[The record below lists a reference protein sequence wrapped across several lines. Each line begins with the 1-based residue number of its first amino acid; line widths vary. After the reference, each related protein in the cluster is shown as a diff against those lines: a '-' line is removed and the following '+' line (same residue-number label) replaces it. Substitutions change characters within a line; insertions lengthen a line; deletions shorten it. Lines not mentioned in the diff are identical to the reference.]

1 MLKLNLSKSMIL
13 RARKASNTIVNSF
26 NWLFDDY
33 SSVTIERT
41 ILRLWGIDGAMKD
54 GKPIPNV
61 ITDDLRAKSAL
72 GKGAAWWIAN
82 ACTALNKI
90 PAEIAAMVAEG
101 NLDLT
106 KVAVQPQDKIHK
118 NINKYTDKMLR
129 HITKQK
135 EHREQQFKRFGPRRQ
150 PAIYVIVATGN
161 IYEDVTQAKAAAR
174 EGADIIAV
182 IRSTAQS
189 LLDYVPY
196 GATTV
201 GFGGTYATQEN
212 FRIMRKALD
221 EISEEEKRYI
231 SLTNYASGLCMP
243 EIAALGAMERLDLM
257 LNDAMYG
264 ILFRD
269 INPRRTLLD
278 QYFSRM
284 INAYAG
290 IEIQTGEDNY
300 LTTSDPVEKAYTVTA
315 SQLINEQFALVSGIK
330 PEKMGLGHAFEIDPE
345 MENGFLYELAHALL
359 TKELFPDSPVKYM
372 PPTKFASGNVF
383 KTHLMDA
390 MFNFI
395 GQLTGQGVQLL
406 GMMTEAI
413 HTPHLADRSLAI
425 ENAQYVF
432 NTIKDLGNELN
443 LDPKGFINQRAN
455 SVLEEATLFL
465 EKVAEEGLLNAM
477 AKGEFADI
485 KRNEHGGK
493 GFDGVFLKEQDY
505 INPFLQKMQVALK
518 LKAD

>member
-1 MLKLNLSKSMIL
+1 MLKLDLNQDLVS
-13 RARKASNTIVNSF
+13 RARSAAASITGSF
-26 NWLFDDY
+26 GWLFRDY
-33 SSVTIERT
+33 SSLATERT
-41 ILRLWGIDGAMKD
+41 VLRMLGIDGALKD
-54 GKPIPNV
+54 GKPLPNV
-61 ITDDLRAKSAL
+61 VTDHLKQHKAL
-72 GKGAAWWIAN
+72 ESGAAVRVAN
-82 ACTALNKI
+82 AMLAKNLSAT
-90 PAEIAAMVAEG
+90 EVAEAVG
-101 NLDLT
+101 RHELDLT
-106 KVAVQPQDKIHK
+106 KLPAASADELFALL
-118 NINKYTDKMLR
+118 NESADAMLS
-129 HITKQK
+129 HISAQRQK
-135 EHREQQFKRFGPRRQ
+135 RDDLFARYGARRV

-161 IYEDVTQAKAAAR
+161 IHEDAVQAKAAAR

-212 FRIMRKALD
+212 FRIMRAALD
-221 EISEEEKRYI
+221 EVGEELGRYI

-243 EIAALGAMERLDLM
+243 EIAVMGAIERLDLM

-269 INPRRTLLD
+269 INPKRTLLD

-300 LTTSDPVEKAYTVTA
+300 LTTSDAVEKAYTVTA
-315 SQLINEQFALVSGIK
+315 SQLLNEQFALLSGVK
-330 PEKMGLGHAFEIDPE
+330 PAKMGLGHAYEIDPE
-345 MENGFLYELAHALL
+345 MENSFVFELSHALL
-359 TKELFPDSPVKYM
+359 TRELFPQAPVKYM
-372 PPTKFASGNVF
+372 PPTKFASGNIF

-390 MFNFI
+390 MFNFV

-425 ENAQYVF
+425 ENARYIF
-432 NTIKDLGNELN
+432 NAVKDLNAN
-443 LDPKGFINQRAN
+443 LCLAPDSFICQRAN
-455 SVLEEATLFL
+455 SVLSEATLFL
-465 EKVAEEGLLNAM
+465 ERVASEGLLEAM

-485 KRNEHGGK
+485 KRPADGGK
-493 GFDGVFLKEQDY
+493 GLDGVFRKDEHY
-505 INPFLQKMQVALK
+505 FNPFLDKM
-518 LKAD
+518 KAELGL

>member
-1 MLKLNLSKSMIL
+1 MLTLNLDTALIT
-13 RARKASNTIVNSF
+13 RARKAAQNIAGSF
-26 NWLFDDY
+26 DWLFSGY

-41 ILRLWGIDGAMKD
+41 ILRLMGIDGATKD
-54 GKPIPNV
+54 GKPLPNLIV
-61 ITDDLRAKSAL
+61 DDLKSRNAL

-82 ACTALNKI
+82 ASTSLDKT
-90 PAEIAAMVAEG
+90 PAQIAEMIAEG

-106 KVAVQPQDKIHK
+106 KVQSSNQEKILQVLSVS
-118 NINKYTDKMLR
+118 TDNMLSYIKKQR
-129 HITKQK
+129 AFRENQFTK
-135 EHREQQFKRFGPRRQ
+135 HGARRV

-161 IYEDVTQAKAAAR
+161 IYEDVTQAVAAAR

-196 GATTV
+196 GATTE

-221 EISEEEKRYI
+221 DVSEEIGRYI

-243 EIAALGAMERLDLM
+243 EIAAMGAMERLDLM

-269 INPRRTLLD
+269 INPRRTILD

-300 LTTSDPVEKAYTVTA
+300 LTTSDAVDKAFTVTA
-315 SQLINEQFALVSGIK
+315 SQLINEQFALLSGIK
-330 PEKMGLGHAFEIDPE
+330 PEKMGLGHAFEINPDL
-345 MENGFLYELAHALL
+345 ENGFVYELAHALL
-359 TKELFPDSPVKYM
+359 TKELFPNSPVKYM
-372 PPTKFASGNVF
+372 PPTKFASGNIF

-390 MFNFI
+390 MFNLL

-425 ENAQYVF
+425 ENARYIF
-432 NTIKDLGNELN
+432 NTTKDLGSELT
-443 LDPKGFINQRAN
+443 LTPDGFINKRA
-455 SVLEEATLFL
+455 SQVLEESTLFL
-465 EKVAEEGLLNAM
+465 EKVAEEGLFTAM
-477 AKGEFADI
+477 EKGEFAEI
-485 KRNEHGGK
+485 KRPEFGGK
-493 GFDGVFLKEQDY
+493 GFDGVFSKETGY
-505 INPFLQKMQVALK
+505 INPFLDKMKAELK
-518 LKAD
+518 V

>member
-1 MLKLNLSKSMIL
+1 
-13 RARKASNTIVNSF
+13 
-26 NWLFDDY
+26 
-33 SSVTIERT
+33 
-41 ILRLWGIDGAMKD
+41 
-54 GKPIPNV
+54 V
-61 ITDDLRAKSAL
+61 IN
-72 GKGAAWWIAN
+72 AAVAQDM
-82 ACTALNKI
+82 TPK
-90 PAEIAAMVAEG
+90 EIAELIG
-101 NLDLT
+101 QGEIDLT
-106 KVAVQPQDKIHK
+106 AINAQDAALVMNRIEEIAEQTMAHIRKQSSRREEFLQ
-118 NINKYTDKMLR
+118 KY
-129 HITKQK
+129 
-135 EHREQQFKRFGPRRQ
+135 GARRT

-161 IYEDVTQAKAAAR
+161 IHEDVVQARAAAR

-212 FRIMRKALD
+212 FKIMRAALD
-221 EISEEEKRYI
+221 EVSEEEKRYI
-231 SLTNYASGLCMP
+231 WLTNYASGLCMP
-243 EIAALGAMERLDLM
+243 EISAMGALERLDLM

-300 LTTSDPVEKAYTVTA
+300 LTTSDAVEKAYTVTA
-315 SQLINEQFALVSGIK
+315 SQLINEQFALLSGIR
-330 PEKMGLGHAFEIDPE
+330 PEKMGLGHAFEINPNLPDS
-345 MENGFLYELAHALL
+345 FSYELAHALL
-359 TKELFPDSPVKYM
+359 TRTLFPDAPVKYM

-383 KTHLMDA
+383 FTHLLDA
-390 MFNFI
+390 MFNFV

-425 ENAQYVF
+425 ENAQYIFRAV
-432 NTIKDLGNELN
+432 GNLAQH
-443 LDPKGFINQRAN
+443 LQLTPDGFITRRAN
-455 SVLEEATLFL
+455 EVLAQAADFL
-465 EKVAEEGLLNAM
+465 ERVADEGLFVALER
-477 AKGEFADI
+477 GEFADI
-485 KRNEHGGK
+485 KRCETGGK
-493 GFDGVFLKEQDY
+493 GIEGVFYKDEDY
-505 INPFLQKMQVALK
+505 INPFLIKM
-518 LKAD
+518 KAELGLS

>member
-1 MLKLNLSKSMIL
+1 MLKLNLHPKTVE
-13 RARKASNTIVNSF
+13 RAREAATQICRSF
-26 NWLFDDY
+26 DWLFNDY
-33 SSVTIERT
+33 SSLAIERT
-41 ILRLWGIDGAMKD
+41 VLRLMGIDGATED
-54 GKPIPNV
+54 GKPLPNLIV
-61 ITDDLRAKSAL
+61 DKLREDKL
-72 GKGAAWWIAN
+72 IERGAAYWIAN
-82 ACTALNKI
+82 AMAQTGKSAQDVAELIAAGELDPGQI
-90 PAEIAAMVAEG
+90 PAQAPDKVFQILSVVSDQTLAHIKAQRQHRAA
-101 NLDLT
+101 
-106 KVAVQPQDKIHK
+106 
-118 NINKYTDKMLR
+118 
-129 HITKQK
+129 
-135 EHREQQFKRFGPRRQ
+135 QFAKFGPRRK

-161 IYEDVTQAKAAAR
+161 IYEDVKQARAAAI

-212 FRIMRKALD
+212 FRIMRAALD
-221 EISEEEKRYI
+221 EVSEQEKRYI

-243 EIAALGAMERLDLM
+243 EIAAMGALERLDLM

-269 INPRRTLLD
+269 INPKRTLLD

-300 LTTSDPVEKAYTVTA
+300 LTTSDAIEKAYTVTA
-315 SQLINEQFALVSGIK
+315 SQLLNEQFALLSGVK
-330 PEKMGLGHAFEIDPE
+330 PEKMGLGHAYEINPE
-345 MENGFLYELAHALL
+345 IENSFSYELAHALL
-359 TKELFPDSPVKYM
+359 TRTLFPDAPIKYM
-372 PPTKFASGNVF
+372 PPTKFASGNIF

-413 HTPHLADRSLAI
+413 HTPHIADRSLAI
-425 ENAQYVF
+425 ENAMYLF
-432 NTIKDLGNELN
+432 NAVKNLGDELC
-443 LDPKGFINQRAN
+443 LAEDSFINARAN
-455 SVLEEATLFL
+455 TVLQEAAEFL
-465 EKVAEEGLLNAM
+465 ERVEREGLFAAM

-485 KRNEHGGK
+485 KRPENGGK
-493 GFDGVFLKEQDY
+493 GLDGVFRKSPDY
-505 INPFLQKMQVALK
+505 YNPFLEKM
-518 LKAD
+518 KAELELS

>member
-1 MLKLNLSKSMIL
+1 MLKLSLADAAKQ
-13 RARKASNTIVNSF
+13 RARDAAARIAGSF
-26 NWLFDDY
+26 AWLFDEY
-33 SSVTIERT
+33 TSLTIERT
-41 ILRLWGIDGAMKD
+41 VLRLMGIDGALKD
-54 GKPIPNV
+54 GKPLPNV
-61 ITDDLRAKSAL
+61 VVDQLRAQQAL
-72 GKGAAWWIAN
+72 ARGAAIPVAN
-82 ACTALNKI
+82 AMLAKNI
-90 PAEIAAMVAEG
+90 SAQSVADSVGHGE
-101 NLDLT
+101 LDLSELP
-106 KVAVQPQDKIHK
+106 KAAPDEIFKILD
-118 NINKYTDKMLR
+118 TLSDQMLA
-129 HITKQK
+129 HIAKQRST
-135 EHREQQFKRFGPRRQ
+135 REQMFAQYGPRRV

-161 IYEDVTQAKAAAR
+161 IYEDVVQARAAAS

-189 LLDYVPY
+189 LLDYVPF

-212 FRIMRKALD
+212 FRIMRVALD
-221 EISEEEKRYI
+221 EISEQEQRYI

-243 EIAALGAMERLDLM
+243 EISAMGAIERLDLL

-300 LTTSDPVEKAYTVTA
+300 LTTSDAVEKAYTVTA
-315 SQLINEQFALVSGIK
+315 SQLLNEQFALLSGIK
-330 PEKMGLGHAFEIDPE
+330 PEKMGLGHAHEIDPE
-345 MENGFLYELAHALL
+345 LPNSFSYELAHALL
-359 TKELFPDSPVKYM
+359 TRELFPEAPVKYM
-372 PPTKFASGNVF
+372 PPTKFASGNIF

-425 ENAQYVF
+425 ENAQYIFKAVQ
-432 NTIKDLGNELN
+432 DLDASLS
-443 LDPKGFINQRAN
+443 LAPDSWVNQRAN
-455 SVLEEATLFL
+455 QVLNEAAEFL
-465 EKVAEEGLLNAM
+465 EGVAAEGLFAAM
-477 AKGEFADI
+477 ARGEFADI
-485 KRNEHGGK
+485 KRPETGGK
-493 GFDGVFLKEQDY
+493 GLDGVFRKDEGY
-505 INPFLQKMQVALK
+505 FNPFLNK
-518 LKAD
+518 LTKELGL

>member
-1 MLKLNLSKSMIL
+1 MLKLHLHQQTVE
-13 RARKASNTIVNSF
+13 RARKAARAIAGSF
-26 NWLFDDY
+26 DWLFRDY
-33 SSVTIERT
+33 SSATIERT
-41 ILRLWGIDGAMKD
+41 VIRMMGIDGATED
-54 GKPIPNV
+54 GKPLPNV
-61 ITDDLRAKSAL
+61 IVDHLKAKSAL
-72 GKGAAWWIAN
+72 PRGAAYWIAN
-82 ACTALNKI
+82 AMAVKGITAQ
-90 PAEIAAMVAEG
+90 EVAQQVSTGE
-101 NLDLT
+101 LDLVSLET
-106 KVAVQPQDKIHK
+106 APQDLLDTILDELSD
-118 NINKYTDKMLR
+118 TMLA
-129 HITKQK
+129 HIRTQK
-135 EHREQQFKRFGPRRQ
+135 THREEQFGKYGPRRQ

-161 IYEDVTQAKAAAR
+161 IYEDVKQARAAAR

-212 FRIMRKALD
+212 FRIMRAALD
-221 EISEEEKRYI
+221 EVSAEEKRYI

-243 EIAALGAMERLDLM
+243 EIAVMGAIERLDLM

-269 INPRRTLLD
+269 INPKRTLLD
-278 QYFSRM
+278 QYFARM

-300 LTTSDPVEKAYTVTA
+300 LTTSDAIEKAYTVTA
-315 SQLINEQFALVSGIK
+315 SQLLNEQFALISGVK
-330 PEKMGLGHAFEIDPE
+330 PEKMGLGHAFEINPE
-345 MENGFLYELAHALL
+345 IENNFTYELAHAML
-359 TKELFPDSPVKYM
+359 TKELFPNSPVKYM
-372 PPTKFASGNVF
+372 PPTKFASGNIF

-413 HTPHLADRSLAI
+413 HTPHIADRSLAI
-425 ENAQYVF
+425 ENAQYIF
-432 NTIKDLGNELN
+432 NSVKDLSKELC
-443 LDPKGFINQRAN
+443 LEPDSYINTRAN
-455 SVLEEATLFL
+455 TVLEEATFFL
-465 EKVAEEGLLNAM
+465 EKVAEEGLFSAM

-485 KRNEHGGK
+485 KRPENGGK
-493 GFDGVFLKEQDY
+493 GLDGVFRKDAGY
-505 INPFLQKMQVALK
+505 INPFLNKM
-518 LKAD
+518 KAEMELS

>member
-1 MLKLNLSKSMIL
+1 LLKLNLQRNMIL
-13 RARKASNTIVNSF
+13 RARKAAKEIVCSF
-26 NWLFDDY
+26 NWLFEDY
-33 SSVTIERT
+33 SSVAIERT
-41 ILRLWGIDGAMKD
+41 VLRLLGVEGATPDGT
-54 GKPIPNV
+54 PLPNLIV
-61 ITDDLRAKSAL
+61 DDLKKRQML

-82 ACTALNKI
+82 SCAANKLSPQQAAQAFADGVLDFTKIPVQPNGKIIQVLNKYS
-90 PAEIAAMVAEG
+90 E
-101 NLDLT
+101 
-106 KVAVQPQDKIHK
+106 
-118 NINKYTDKMLR
+118 KMLS
-129 HITKQK
+129 HIRKQTD
-135 EHREQQFKRFGPRRQ
+135 HRQLQFQKFGPRRV

-161 IYEDVTQAKAAAR
+161 IYEDVIQAKAAAR

-189 LLDYVPY
+189 LLDYVPQ

-221 EISEEEKRYI
+221 EVSNEIGRYI

-243 EIAALGAMERLDLM
+243 EIAAMGAMERLDLM

-269 INPRRTLLD
+269 INPKRTLLD

-300 LTTSDPVEKAYTVTA
+300 LTTSDAVEKAYTVTA
-315 SQLINEQFALVSGIK
+315 SQLINEQFALLSGVK
-330 PEKMGLGHAFEIDPE
+330 PDKMGLGHAFEIDPDL
-345 MENGFLYELAHALL
+345 ENGFLYEMAHALL
-359 TKELFPDSPVKYM
+359 TRQLFPASPVKYM
-372 PPTKFASGNVF
+372 PPTKFASGNVY

-390 MFNFI
+390 MFNFM

-432 NTIKDLGNELN
+432 NNIKDLGKELN
-443 LDPKGFINQRAN
+443 LDPKGFVNQRAN
-455 SVLEEATLFL
+455 LVLEEATLFL
-465 EKVAEEGLLNAM
+465 EKVANEGLLPSM
-477 AKGEFADI
+477 AKGEFAEI
-485 KRNEHGGK
+485 KRPENSGK
-493 GFDGVFLKEQDY
+493 GFDGVFHKEPGY
-505 INPFLQKMQVALK
+505 LNPFMKKMQAELAVQ
-518 LKAD
+518 

>member
-1 MLKLNLSKSMIL
+1 MLKLKLRLDLIN
-13 RARKASNTIVNSF
+13 RARTAAQEIASSF
-26 NWLFDDY
+26 DWLFAEY

-41 ILRLWGIDGAMKD
+41 ILRLLGIDGATKD
-54 GKPIPNV
+54 RKPLPNLV
-61 ITDDLRAKSAL
+61 INDLKSHSAL
-72 GKGAAWWIAN
+72 GKGAAWWVAN
-82 ACTALNKI
+82 AAIAYDKTPQQI
-90 PAEIAAMVAEG
+90 AEIVAHG
-101 NLDLT
+101 DNQLS
-106 KVAVQPQDKIHK
+106 KVKSQSPDKIRK
-118 NINKYTDKMLR
+118 LLDTCSDKSLS
-129 HITKQK
+129 HIKKQK
-135 EHREQQFKRFGPRRQ
+135 QYREKQFRKYGDRRQ

-161 IYEDVTQAKAAAR
+161 IYEDAVQAQAAAR
-174 EGADIIAV
+174 QGADIIAV

-196 GATTV
+196 GATTE
-201 GFGGTYATQEN
+201 GFGGTFATQEN

-221 EISEEEKRYI
+221 EVSSEVNRYI

-243 EIAALGAMERLDLM
+243 EIAAMGAIERLDLM

-300 LTTSDPVEKAYTVTA
+300 LTTSDAVEKAYTVTA
-315 SQLINEQFALVSGIK
+315 SQLINEQFALKSGIN
-330 PEKMGLGHAFEIDPE
+330 PDKMGLGHAFEINPE

-372 PPTKFASGNVF
+372 PPTKFASGNIF

-390 MFNFI
+390 MFNFV

-425 ENAQYVF
+425 ENACYVF
-432 NTIKDLGNELN
+432 NNIRDLGAELSI
-443 LDPKGFINQRAN
+443 DPKGFINTRAAH
-455 SVLEEATLFL
+455 VLEEATLFL
-465 EKVAEEGLLNAM
+465 EKVAEEGLFTAM
-477 AKGEFADI
+477 ERGEFADI
-485 KRNEHGGK
+485 KRPEFGGK
-493 GFDGVFLKEQDY
+493 GLDGVFRKEQGY
-505 INPFLQKMQVALK
+505 LNPFLDKMKASLK
-518 LKAD
+518 I

>member
-1 MLKLNLSKSMIL
+1 MLKLKLHPQTVE
-13 RARKASNTIVNSF
+13 RARKAAAGICRSF
-26 NWLFDDY
+26 GWLFEDY
-33 SSVTIERT
+33 SSLAIERT
-41 ILRLWGIDGAMKD
+41 VLRLMGIDGATED
-54 GKPIPNV
+54 GKPLPNL
-61 ITDDLRAKSAL
+61 ITDYLVQEQLIGR
-72 GKGAAWWIAN
+72 GAAYWIAN
-82 ACTALNKI
+82 T
-90 PAEIAAMVAEG
+90 MVARGLSAQAVADQVASGELELG
-101 NLDLT
+101 KVPAQDSDAVFKVLSELT
-106 KVAVQPQDKIHK
+106 EARLAQI
-118 NINKYTDKMLR
+118 R
-129 HITKQK
+129 KQR
-135 EHREQQFKRFGPRRQ
+135 EHREARFAEWGPRRK

-161 IYEDVTQAKAAAR
+161 IYEDVKQARAAAR

-212 FRIMRKALD
+212 FRIMREALD
-221 EISEEEKRYI
+221 EVSAEEKRYI

-243 EIAALGAMERLDLM
+243 EIAAMGAMERLDLM

-269 INPRRTLLD
+269 INPKRTLLD

-300 LTTSDPVEKAYTVTA
+300 LTTSDAIEKAYTVTA
-315 SQLINEQFALVSGIK
+315 SQLLNEQFALLSGIK
-330 PEKMGLGHAFEIDPE
+330 PEKMGLGHAYEINPE
-345 MENGFLYELAHALL
+345 IENSFTYELAHALL
-359 TKELFPDSPVKYM
+359 TKELFPNSPVKYM
-372 PPTKFASGNVF
+372 PPTKFASGNIF

-413 HTPHLADRSLAI
+413 HTPHIADRSLAI
-425 ENAQYVF
+425 ENAQYIF
-432 NTIKDLGNELN
+432 NAVKNLGDELS
-443 LDPKGFINQRAN
+443 LSEDSFINSRAN
-455 SVLEEATLFL
+455 TVLNEAAEFL
-465 EKVAEEGLLNAM
+465 ERVEREGLFVAM

-485 KRNEHGGK
+485 KRPENGGK
-493 GFDGVFLKEQDY
+493 GLDGVFRRTEHY
-505 INPFLQKMQVALK
+505 YNPFLEKMKEELS
-518 LKAD
+518 

>member
-1 MLKLNLSKSMIL
+1 MLKLELDIDLLS
-13 RARKASNTIVNSF
+13 RARLAAKHITGDFSRLFASH
-26 NWLFDDY
+26 

-41 ILRLWGIDGAMKD
+41 VLRFMGIDGATED
-54 GKPIPNV
+54 GKPLPNV
-61 ITDDLRAKSAL
+61 LVDSLQSFGAL
-72 GKGAAWWIAN
+72 SKGAAVWVAN
-82 ACTALNKI
+82 AMHHKSLGAQ
-90 PAEIAAMVAEG
+90 EVAEAVALG
-101 NLDLT
+101 ELDLT
-106 KVAVQPQDKIHK
+106 ALPMASAKEIYPILDKLSDAMLQHIATQRARRDTLFAK
-118 NINKYTDKMLR
+118 YGERNK
-129 HITKQK
+129 
-135 EHREQQFKRFGPRRQ
+135 

-221 EISEEEKRYI
+221 EVSEELGRYI
-231 SLTNYASGLCMP
+231 CLTNYASGLCMP
-243 EIAALGAMERLDLM
+243 EIAAMGAIERLDLM

-269 INPRRTLLD
+269 INPKRTLLD
-278 QYFSRM
+278 QYFARM

-300 LTTSDPVEKAYTVTA
+300 LTTSDAVEKAYTVTA
-315 SQLINEQFALVSGIK
+315 SQLLNESFALMSGIK
-330 PEKMGLGHAFEIDPE
+330 PEKMGLGHAHEIDPE
-345 MENGFLYELAHALL
+345 LENSFMYELAHAMLAR
-359 TKELFPDSPVKYM
+359 ELFPDAPVKYM
-372 PPTKFASGNVF
+372 PPTKFASGNIF

-413 HTPHLADRSLAI
+413 HTPHLVDRSLAI
-425 ENAQYVF
+425 ENAQYLFKAV
-432 NTIKDLGNELN
+432 KDLGANIQLSPESFVN
-443 LDPKGFINQRAN
+443 KRAN
-455 SVLEEATLFL
+455 LVLRQATEFL
-465 EKVAEEGLLNAM
+465 EKVAEEGLYQAM
-477 AKGEFADI
+477 TTGEFAEI
-485 KRNEHGGK
+485 KRPENGGK
-493 GFDGVFLKEQDY
+493 GLSGVFERDPEY
-505 INPFLQKMQVALK
+505 FNPFMDKMKKELG
-518 LKAD
+518 L

>member
-1 MLKLNLSKSMIL
+1 MLKLELDSGLVS
-13 RARKASNTIVNSF
+13 RARTAAARITGSF
-26 NWLFDDY
+26 DRLFDSH

-41 ILRLWGIDGAMKD
+41 VLRLMGIDGALED
-54 GKPIPNV
+54 GKPLPNV
-61 ITDDLRAKSAL
+61 VVDAL
-72 GKGAAWWIAN
+72 QNAGALSKGAAIWIAN
-82 ACTALNKI
+82 AMHHKGISAQQ
-90 PAEIAAMVAEG
+90 AADAVASGE
-101 NLDLT
+101 LDLSALPMAP
-106 KVAVQPQDKIHK
+106 VGSLYPILDELSA
-118 NINKYTDKMLR
+118 KMLK
-129 HITKQK
+129 HIASQRKA
-135 EHREQQFKRFGPRRQ
+135 REDFFSRFGPRRQ

-221 EISEEEKRYI
+221 EVSEELGRYI

-243 EIAALGAMERLDLM
+243 EIAAMGAIERLDLM

-269 INPRRTLLD
+269 INPKRTLLD
-278 QYFSRM
+278 QYFARM

-300 LTTSDPVEKAYTVTA
+300 LTTSDAVEKAYTVTA
-315 SQLINEQFALVSGIK
+315 SQLLNESFALMSGVK
-330 PEKMGLGHAFEIDPE
+330 PEKMGLGHAHEIDPE
-345 MENGFLYELAHALL
+345 FENSFSYELAHAMLSR
-359 TKELFPDSPVKYM
+359 ELFPAAPVKYM
-372 PPTKFASGNVF
+372 PPTKFASGNIF

-413 HTPHLADRSLAI
+413 HTPHLVDRSLAI
-425 ENAQYVF
+425 ENAQYLFRAV
-432 NTIKDLGNELN
+432 KDLGQHIQLSP
-443 LDPKGFINQRAN
+443 DSFITTRAN
-455 SVLEEATLFL
+455 LVLKQATEFL
-465 EKVAEEGLLNAM
+465 EKVAEEGLFHAM
-477 AKGEFADI
+477 TAGEFAEI
-485 KRNEHGGK
+485 KRPENGGK
-493 GFDGVFLKEQDY
+493 GLDGVFERDPEY
-505 INPFLQKMQVALK
+505 YNPFMDNMKKELGL
-518 LKAD
+518 

>member
-1 MLKLNLSKSMIL
+1 MLKLTLTADAKQ
-13 RARKASNTIVNSF
+13 RARDAAARIAGSF
-26 NWLFDDY
+26 AWLFAEY
-33 SSVTIERT
+33 TSLTIERT
-41 ILRLWGIDGAMKD
+41 VLRLMGIDGALKD
-54 GKPIPNV
+54 GKPLPNV
-61 ITDDLRAKSAL
+61 VVDQLRARQAL
-72 GKGAAWWIAN
+72 GRGAAIPVAN
-82 ACTALNKI
+82 AMLARNLS
-90 PAEIAAMVAEG
+90 AQSVADAVGRGE
-101 NLDLT
+101 LDLT
-106 KVAVQPQDKIHK
+106 ELPEAAPNEIFAVLD
-118 NINKYTDKMLR
+118 TLADETLD
-129 HITKQK
+129 HIAKQRST
-135 EHREQQFKRFGPRRQ
+135 RERMFAQYGPRRV

-161 IYEDVTQAKAAAR
+161 IYEDVVQARAAAS

-189 LLDYVPY
+189 LLDYVPF

-212 FRIMRKALD
+212 FRIMRVALD
-221 EISEEEKRYI
+221 EISEQEQRYI

-243 EIAALGAMERLDLM
+243 EISAMGAIERLDLL

-300 LTTSDPVEKAYTVTA
+300 LTTSDAVEKAYTVTA
-315 SQLINEQFALVSGIK
+315 SQLLNEQFALLSGIK
-330 PEKMGLGHAFEIDPE
+330 PEKMGLGHAHEIDPE
-345 MENGFLYELAHALL
+345 LPNSFSYELAHALL
-359 TKELFPDSPVKYM
+359 TRELFPAAPVKYM
-372 PPTKFASGNVF
+372 PPTKFASGNIF

-395 GQLTGQGVQLL
+395 GKLTGQGVQLL

-425 ENAQYVF
+425 ENAQYIFKAVQ
-432 NTIKDLGNELN
+432 DLDASLS
-443 LDPKGFINQRAN
+443 LAPDSWVNQRAN
-455 SVLEEATLFL
+455 QVLSEAADFL
-465 EKVAEEGLLNAM
+465 EGVAAEGLFAAM
-477 AKGEFADI
+477 ARGEFADI
-485 KRNEHGGK
+485 KRPETGGK
-493 GFDGVFLKEQDY
+493 GLDGVFRKDEGY
-505 INPFLQKMQVALK
+505 FNPFLDK
-518 LKAD
+518 LTKELGL